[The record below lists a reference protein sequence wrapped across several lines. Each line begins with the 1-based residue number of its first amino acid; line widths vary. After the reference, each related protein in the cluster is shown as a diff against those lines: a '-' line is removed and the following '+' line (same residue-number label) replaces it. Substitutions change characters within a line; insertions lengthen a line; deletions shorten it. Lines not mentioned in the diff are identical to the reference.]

1 MASLRRFP
9 GSRYWFACFI
19 GPDGRQ
25 TQRSTKETDKSRAQK
40 IADRYAEAARLGR
53 MGLLADRQARKVIA
67 DIYRISNR
75 GILRDETIS
84 GYFTGW
90 LERKER
96 ETTSATFR
104 RYSGIVA
111 EFLKWLGSRAEL
123 GLAHLSSADVGKF
136 RDALAK
142 KYSPV
147 SVNVARACIRAAL
160 YDAFRDGLV
169 DVNEAARV
177 PKLDE
182 QTKGRQKRRA
192 FTEDELRR
200 ILAVADNEW
209 RGMVLVGAYGGLRLG
224 DVSLLCWRN
233 VDLANRELHFTSEKT
248 GREMVIPVASPFHAY
263 LLEIASNDDPDAPL
277 FPRAFELRS
286 RKKSGLSNKFYRLMT
301 RAGVVERRSNKKKGS
316 GRNVARQSGGLGF
329 HCLRHYCTTALK
341 TSGASDVVAREIIGH
356 ESAAVSRTYSHI
368 DTPTLRAAIDKLPD
382 LTA

>member
-19 GPDGRQ
+19 GPDGRRC
-25 TQRSTKETDKSRAQK
+25 QRSTKETDKGRAQK

-67 DIYRISNR
+67 DIYQISNR
-75 GILRDETIS
+75 AVLRDETIR
-84 GYFTGW
+84 GYFNGW

-96 ETTSATFR
+96 ETTNATFR
-104 RYSGIVA
+104 RYAGIVS
-111 EFLKWLGSRAEL
+111 EFLKWLGSRANL
-123 GLAHLSSADVGKF
+123 GLAHLSSAEVGNF
-136 RDALAK
+136 RDTLAK

-160 YDAFRDGLV
+160 YDAFRNGLV

-192 FTEDELRR
+192 FTKDELRR

-224 DVSLLCWRN
+224 DVSLLCWQN
-233 VDLANRELHFTSEKT
+233 VDLANRELRFTSEKT
-248 GREMVIPVASPFHAY
+248 GREMVIPVAGPLYSY
-263 LLEIASNDDPDAPL
+263 LLQITKKDEPGAPL
-277 FPRAFELRS
+277 FPGAFELRS
-286 RKKSGLSNKFYRLMT
+286 RKKFGLSNKFYRLMT
-301 RAGVVERRSNKKKGS
+301 RAGVVEPRTNKKKGA
-316 GRNVARQSGGLGF
+316 GRNARRQSGGLGF

-341 TSGASDVVAREIIGH
+341 ASGASDVVAREIIGH

-368 DTPTLRAAIDKLPD
+368 DAATLRAAIDKLPD
-382 LTA
+382 LTT

>member
-19 GPDGRQ
+19 GPDGRRC
-25 TQRSTKETDKSRAQK
+25 QRSTKETDKGRAQK

-67 DIYRISNR
+67 DIYQISNR
-75 GILRDETIS
+75 AVLRDETIR
-84 GYFTGW
+84 GYFNGW

-96 ETTSATFR
+96 ETTNATFR
-104 RYSGIVA
+104 RYAGIVT
-111 EFLKWLGSRAEL
+111 EFMKWLGSRADL
-123 GLAHLSSADVGKF
+123 GLAHLSSVEVGNF
-136 RDALAK
+136 RDTLAK

-192 FTEDELRR
+192 FTKDELRR
-200 ILAVADNEW
+200 ILAVSDNEW

-224 DVSLLCWRN
+224 DVSLLCWQN
-233 VDLANRELHFTSEKT
+233 VDLANRELRFTSEKT
-248 GREMVIPVASPFHAY
+248 GREMVIPVAGPLYAY
-263 LLEIASNDDPDAPL
+263 LLQITKKDEPGAPL
-277 FPRAFELRS
+277 FPGAFELRS
-286 RKKSGLSNKFYRLMT
+286 RKKFGLSNKFYRLMT
-301 RAGVVERRSNKKKGS
+301 RAGVVEPRTNKKKGA
-316 GRNVARQSGGLGF
+316 GRNARRQSGGLGF

-341 TSGASDVVAREIIGH
+341 ASGASDVVAREIIGH

-368 DTPTLRAAIDKLPD
+368 DVATLRAAIDKLPD
-382 LTA
+382 LTT

>member
-19 GPDGRQ
+19 GPDGRRC
-25 TQRSTKETDKSRAQK
+25 QRSTKETDKGRAQK

-67 DIYRISNR
+67 DIYQISNR
-75 GILRDETIS
+75 AVLRDETIR
-84 GYFTGW
+84 GYFNGW

-96 ETTSATFR
+96 ETTHATFR

-111 EFLKWLGSRAEL
+111 EFLKWLGSRADL
-123 GLAHLSSADVGKF
+123 GLAHLSSAEVGKF

-200 ILAVADNEW
+200 ILAVTDNEW

-224 DVSLLCWRN
+224 DVSLLCWQN
-233 VDLANRELHFTSEKT
+233 VDLANRELRFTSEKT
-248 GREMVIPVASPFHAY
+248 GREMVIPVAAPLYAY
-263 LLEIASNDDPDAPL
+263 FLEIAKNDEPHSPL

-301 RAGVVERRSNKKKGS
+301 RAGVVEPRTNKKKGA
-316 GRNVARQSGGLGF
+316 GRNTRRQSGGLGF

-341 TSGASDVVAREIIGH
+341 ASGASDVIAREIIGH

-368 DTPTLRAAIDKLPD
+368 DAATLRAAIDKLPN
-382 LTA
+382 LIA

>member
-19 GPDGRQ
+19 GPDGRRC
-25 TQRSTKETDKSRAQK
+25 QRSTKETDKGRAQK

-67 DIYRISNR
+67 DIYQISNR
-75 GILRDETIS
+75 SVLRDETIR
-84 GYFTGW
+84 GYFNGW

-96 ETTSATFR
+96 ETTNATFR

-111 EFLKWLGSRAEL
+111 EFLNWLGSRADL
-123 GLAHLSSADVGKF
+123 GLAHLSSAEVGKF

-200 ILAVADNEW
+200 ILAAADSEW
-209 RGMVLVGAYGGLRLG
+209 GGMVLVGAYGGLRLG
-224 DVSLLCWRN
+224 DVSLLCWQN
-233 VDLANRELHFTSEKT
+233 VDLANRELRFTSEKT
-248 GREMVIPVASPFHAY
+248 GREMVIPVAGPLYAY
-263 LLEIASNDDPDAPL
+263 FLEIAKNDGPGMPL

-301 RAGVVERRSNKKKGS
+301 RAGVVQPRTNKKKGA
-316 GRNVARQSGGLGF
+316 GRNTRRQSGGLGF

-341 TSGASDVVAREIIGH
+341 ASGASDVIAREIIGH

-368 DTPTLRAAIDKLPD
+368 DAATLRAAIDKLPD
-382 LTA
+382 LTT

>member
-25 TQRSTKETDKSRAQK
+25 TQRSTKETDKGRAQK

-67 DIYRISNR
+67 DIYNISNR
-75 GILRDETIS
+75 AFLRDETIS

-96 ETTSATFR
+96 ETTAATFR
-104 RYSGIVA
+104 RYSGIVV
-111 EFLKWLGSRAEL
+111 EFLKWLGSRAQL
-123 GLAHLSSADVGKF
+123 GLAHLSSADIGKF
-136 RDALAK
+136 RDAIAK

-200 ILAVADNEW
+200 ILAALTVN
-209 RGMVLVGAYGGLRLG
+209 GAAW
-224 DVSLLCWRN
+224 SWS
-233 VDLANRELHFTSEKT
+233 AP
-248 GREMVIPVASPFHAY
+248 MPVCAWA
-263 LLEIASNDDPDAPL
+263 
-277 FPRAFELRS
+277 
-286 RKKSGLSNKFYRLMT
+286 T
-301 RAGVVERRSNKKKGS
+301 
-316 GRNVARQSGGLGF
+316 
-329 HCLRHYCTTALK
+329 
-341 TSGASDVVAREIIGH
+341 
-356 ESAAVSRTYSHI
+356 
-368 DTPTLRAAIDKLPD
+368 
-382 LTA
+382 

>member
-25 TQRSTKETDKSRAQK
+25 TQRSTKEIDKNRAQK

-67 DIYRISNR
+67 DIYHISNR
-75 GILRDETIS
+75 AILRDETIG
-84 GYFTGW
+84 GYFSAW

-96 ETTSATFR
+96 ETTAATFR

-111 EFLKWLGSRAEL
+111 EFLKWLGSRVEL
-123 GLAHLSSADVGKF
+123 GLAHLSSADIGKF

-192 FTEDELRR
+192 FTEDELRK

-209 RGMVLVGAYGGLRLG
+209 RGMVLVGAYAGLRLG
-224 DVSLLCWRN
+224 DVSLLCWQN
-233 VDLANRELHFTSEKT
+233 VDQANCELRFTSEKT
-248 GREMVIPVASPFHAY
+248 GREMVIPVAGPLHAY
-263 LLEIASNDDPDAPL
+263 LHEIASD
-277 FPRAFELRS
+277 EHT
-286 RKKSGLSNKFYRLMT
+286 GLSRSSLDLLTRPQVVNNFRPPVKSRLMRQT
-301 RAGVVERRSNKKKGS
+301 GTS
-316 GRNVARQSGGLGF
+316 GRTIRLIDF
-329 HCLRHYCTTALK
+329 
-341 TSGASDVVAREIIGH
+341 
-356 ESAAVSRTYSHI
+356 ESLVHHLNS
-368 DTPTLRAAIDKLPD
+368 LPD
-382 LTA
+382 GVEKNL

>member
-1 MASLRRFP
+1 MPRRGLEP
-9 GSRYWFACFI
+9 LK
-19 GPDGRQ
+19 
-25 TQRSTKETDKSRAQK
+25 TQPA
-40 IADRYAEAARLGR
+40 Y
-53 MGLLADRQARKVIA
+53 
-67 DIYRISNR
+67 
-75 GILRDETIS
+75 
-84 GYFTGW
+84 
-90 LERKER
+90 
-96 ETTSATFR
+96 ETTNATFR

-209 RGMVLVGAYGGLRLG
+209 RGMVLVGAYCGLRLG
-224 DVSLLCWRN
+224 DVSLLCWQN
-233 VDLANRELHFTSEKT
+233 VDSANREFRFTSEKT
-248 GREMVIPVASPFHAY
+248 GREMVIPVAAPLRAY
-263 LLEIASNDDPDAPL
+263 LLQIARNDEPGAPL

-286 RKKSGLSNKFYRLMT
+286 QKKSGLSKQILPNHDPRW
-301 RAGVVERRSNKKKGS
+301 S
-316 GRNVARQSGGLGF
+316 G
-329 HCLRHYCTTALK
+329 
-341 TSGASDVVAREIIGH
+341 
-356 ESAAVSRTYSHI
+356 
-368 DTPTLRAAIDKLPD
+368 
-382 LTA
+382 

>member
-9 GSRYWFACFI
+9 GSRYWFACFT

-25 TQRSTKETDKSRAQK
+25 AQRSTKETDKGRAQK
-40 IADRYAEAARLGR
+40 IADRYADAARLGR

-67 DIYRISNR
+67 DIYQISNR
-75 GILRDETIS
+75 DTLRDETIS

-111 EFLKWLGSRAEL
+111 EFLKWLGPRAEL
-123 GLAHLSSADVGKF
+123 GLTHLSSSDVGKF

-182 QTKGRQKRRA
+182 QTRGRQKRRA
-192 FTEDELRR
+192 FTDNELRR

-224 DVSLLCWRN
+224 DVSLLCWQD
-233 VDLANRELHFTSEKT
+233 VDLANRELRFTSEKT
-248 GREMVIPVASPFHAY
+248 GREMVIPIAGPLHAY
-263 LLEIASNDDPDAPL
+263 LLEIASNDEPDAPL

-286 RKKSGLSNKFYRLMT
+286 GKKSGLSNKFYRLMT
-301 RAGVVERRSNKKKGS
+301 RAGVVERRTNKKKGA
-316 GRNVARQSGGLGF
+316 GRDAARQSGGLGF

-341 TSGASDVVAREIIGH
+341 SSGASDVVAREIIGH

-368 DTPTLRAAIDKLPD
+368 DAATLRAAIDKLPD